1 MNTGYLI
8 YQAER
13 TRSAAEQR
21 EVDVYHAEL
30 AASFAR
36 LWQFVAGPRRSRPG
50 ATTGQP
56 TAPARAPGG
65 AGAGWLG
72 TGSAWGHR
80 TAHESRPSPRLLI
93 PEGGRNTTVVRI
105 NS

>member
-36 LWQFVAGPRRSRPG
+36 LWQFVARPRRSRPRG
-50 ATTGQP
+50 HGRPARV
-56 TAPARAPGG
+56 ACPARAPGG

-72 TGSAWGHR
+72 TA
-80 TAHESRPSPRLLI
+80 PRMTT
-93 PEGGRNTTVVRI
+93 GRA
-105 NS
+105 

>member
-36 LWQFVAGPRRSRPG
+36 LWQFVAGPRRSRHRGHDRPAHVG
-50 ATTGQP
+50 CP
-56 TAPARAPGG
+56 APRVAQAPG
-65 AGAGWLG
+65 
-72 TGSAWGHR
+72 R
-80 TAHESRPSPRLLI
+80 
-93 PEGGRNTTVVRI
+93 
-105 NS
+105 

>member
-30 AASFAR
+30 AAWFAR
-36 LWQFVAGPRRSRPG
+36 LWQFVAGPRRSRHRG
-50 ATTGQP
+50 HDR
-56 TAPARAPGG
+56 PAQAGCPAARVVQAPGG
-65 AGAGWLG
+65 
-72 TGSAWGHR
+72 
-80 TAHESRPSPRLLI
+80 
-93 PEGGRNTTVVRI
+93 
-105 NS
+105 

>member
-36 LWQFVAGPRRSRPG
+36 LWQFVARPRRSRPRG
-50 ATTGQP
+50 HGRPAHVACP
-56 TAPARAPGG
+56 APRVARAPGG
-65 AGAGWLG
+65 
-72 TGSAWGHR
+72 
-80 TAHESRPSPRLLI
+80 
-93 PEGGRNTTVVRI
+93 
-105 NS
+105 